1 MMEYQQLF
9 RRMDGRIKELE
20 ERNAMLENVLRE
32 TAGKLQSKDDA
43 KSAAGDVKKLIKRI
57 GALETKC
64 KTEFRK
70 IENERRK

>member
-1 MMEYQQLF
+1 
-9 RRMDGRIKELE
+9 
-20 ERNAMLENVLRE
+20 MLENVLRE

-57 GALETKC
+57 GALETTC